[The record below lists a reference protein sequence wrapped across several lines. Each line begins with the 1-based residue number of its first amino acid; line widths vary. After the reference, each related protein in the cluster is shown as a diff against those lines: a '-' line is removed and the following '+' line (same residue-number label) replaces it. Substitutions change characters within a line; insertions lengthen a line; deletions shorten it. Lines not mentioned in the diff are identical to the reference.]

1 MGHFS
6 VSVLTL
12 GRHSNSEFGGKRVLN
27 YLKIY
32 LCYRYICSY
41 NFLSMIVSIQR
52 NIIDIFCLC
61 DIFEMI

>member
-1 MGHFS
+1 M
-6 VSVLTL
+6 SVLTL